1 MWTLKSHRGFTLIE
15 TIAALV
21 IISTVLTLAITIVLS
36 VQNASIANQAKI
48 QAIEVANELRDDIQS
63 TFDYA
68 SIQSLTLGNELTIL
82 SSSCS
87 IDPTLCSLLT
97 SPSIVTDFADD
108 ISLIIHTQ
116 TSDDLTY
123 QVIRFDIHIVY
134 FRNRFIT
141 IGGYL
146 YV

>member
-1 MWTLKSHRGFTLIE
+1 MKSHRGFTLIE

-36 VQNASIANQAKI
+36 VQNASVANQAKI

-63 TFDYA
+63 TYDYA
-68 SIQSLTLGNELTIL
+68 TIQSLALGNDLTVL

-87 IDPTLCSLLT
+87 IDPTLCGLLT
-97 SPSIVTDFADD
+97 SPTIVTDFADD
-108 ISLIIHTQ
+108 ISLIIHAQ
-116 TSDDLTY
+116 TADDLTY
-123 QVIRFDIHIVY
+123 QVIRFDIQILY